1 MNRQEEKIIELAEPG
16 DEIIILEPKKDQSF
30 ARLAIS
36 SFMNLPFTS
45 KDALAERVR
54 VNAYF
59 LLRNPD
65 KHTLYSMVE
74 DLSYDVSEEIK
85 NPTNIIPSYLWDI
98 NSSIQK

>member
-1 MNRQEEKIIELAEPG
+1 
-16 DEIIILEPKKDQSF
+16 
-30 ARLAIS
+30 
-36 SFMNLPFTS
+36 MNLPFTS
-45 KDALAERVR
+45 KNALAERVR

-85 NPTNIIPSYLWDI
+85 NATKIIPSYLWDI
-98 NSSIQK
+98 NSSIQNLCNTSTAILVQDGGFLFRRNRNICLYTTSGCS